1 MVHPQTAMLGWT
13 SASVPLVLYPTYDS
27 RHPTRTQYP
36 GDVPPVGA
44 MPLGHPRR
52 LRVLLSSYHGSVCIR
67 YSYLRLETEGNSWR
81 HDVGFK
87 QVIFWLRLMDSFD

>member
-44 MPLGHPRR
+44 MPIGHPRR
-52 LRVLLSSYHGSVCIR
+52 LQVVPELIS
-67 YSYLRLETEGNSWR
+67 RLGPASL
-81 HDVGFK
+81 
-87 QVIFWLRLMDSFD
+87 IFTLPEL